1 LGFELRVLVYDSNK
15 NKKPKP
21 QNLPPQYFAAKT
33 TKKHTMSNEYDK
45 IFKENIEQIIASL
58 AARLMDIDL
67 SKTIDLRGKIQYT
80 QEREPDFLMEYSDAL
95 TQERKIGHLEIQ
107 STDDLEMDKRELMY
121 YGLFH
126 LKFGLPINQT
136 VIYVGNK
143 PLKYMTGRIL
153 AENIDFRYRII
164 DIRTVRYEDFLNSDI
179 PEIVVLAILGDF
191 HGDSPEDIAQRI
203 VLKLKEIVKSGFGKF
218 TTQLQVL
225 SKLRNLQPIVKQ
237 KIKKMPLN
245 IQYTIEED
253 ALYEMGLEK
262 GIENQKAIDESKRF
276 AEKKDSVLKMLNAG
290 LTIEQIANFLNED
303 ISFVLKIKKDLD
315 KSK

>member
-1 LGFELRVLVYDSNK
+1 
-15 NKKPKP
+15 
-21 QNLPPQYFAAKT
+21 
-33 TKKHTMSNEYDK
+33 MSNEYDK

-58 AARLMDIDL
+58 ASRLMNIDL

-153 AENIDFRYRII
+153 GENIDFRYRLL
-164 DIRTVRYEDFLNSDI
+164 DIRTVRYEDFLDSNI
-179 PEIVVLAILGDF
+179 PEIIILAILGDF
-191 HGDSPEDIAQRI
+191 HGDSPEEIARKI
-203 VLKLKEIVKSGFGKF
+203 ILKLNQSVENKLGKY
-218 TTQLQVL
+218 TTQLRIL
-225 SKLRNLQPIVKQ
+225 SKLRNLQPIINQKLENMPFNIDYPLMEDPFYVKGID
-237 KIKKMPLN
+237 KGI
-245 IQYTIEED
+245 
-253 ALYEMGLEK
+253 EK
-262 GIENQKAIDESKRF
+262 GIEKQKAIGEAKRL
-276 AEKKDSVLKMLNAG
+276 AEKKKYVENLIKMG
-290 LTIEQIANFLNED
+290 LSIEQIAEGLTKS
-303 ISFVLKIKKDLD
+303 IVFVKQMKLDMDAKK
-315 KSK
+315 K

>member
-1 LGFELRVLVYDSNK
+1 
-15 NKKPKP
+15 
-21 QNLPPQYFAAKT
+21 
-33 TKKHTMSNEYDK
+33 MSNEYDK

-58 AARLMDIDL
+58 ASRLMSIDL

-107 STDDLEMDKRELMY
+107 STDEPEMDKRELMY

-153 AENIDFRYRII
+153 NDNVDFRYRLL
-164 DIRTVRYEDFLNSDI
+164 DIRTVRYEDFLDSDM
-179 PEIVVLAILGDF
+179 PEIIILAILGDF
-191 HGDSPEDIAQRI
+191 HGDSPEQIAEKI
-203 VLKLKEIVKSGFGKF
+203 ILKLKDVVKLNFGKF

-245 IQYTIEED
+245 IEYTIEED
-253 ALYEMGLEK
+253 ALYEMGMEK
-262 GIENQKAIDESKRF
+262 GIEKGIEKGMEKGIEKGIEKQKAIEDTKRLV
-276 AEKKDSVLKMLNAG
+276 EKKNAVLKMLEAQ
-290 LTIEQIANFLNED
+290 LTVEQIANFLNED
-303 ISFVLKIKKDLD
+303 VSFILKIKKDLD
-315 KSK
+315 KKK

>member
-1 LGFELRVLVYDSNK
+1 LLLLVFRGD
-15 NKKPKP
+15 
-21 QNLPPQYFAAKT
+21 
-33 TKKHTMSNEYDK
+33 HK

-58 AARLMDIDL
+58 ASRLMNIDL

-153 AENIDFRYRII
+153 GENIDFRYRII

-203 VLKLKEIVKSGFGKF
+203 VLKLKEIVKSSFGKF

-262 GIENQKAIDESKRF
+262 GITKGIENQKAIDESKRL

-290 LTIEQIANFLNED
+290 LSIEQIANFLNEN
-303 ISFVLKIKKDLD
+303 ISFVLKIQKDLD
-315 KSK
+315 KKK